1 MIVMRNPPQIPSN
14 SNLTT
19 VEYTHWSRNVTL
31 RLIDEYGKNYKDVG
45 SRIRSYK
52 ILYEMIAEILNTEF
66 QLKLTGSQVN
76 NKFQTLIR
84 SYKAVVDN
92 NKKTGRGRKYFEFEE
107 QMDNIFHKS
116 KRINPE
122 ILLTET
128 EVIRNTPR
136 ACNDT
141 PTLQRSVHEVIDE
154 PDEFINEASGCV
166 EDERKTAVKKTTT
179 NLKRKGTRTDVLEDI
194 RSDKQKFYENYIQ
207 IQNSKIAEQKRKND
221 LLEEK
226 NKLLKE
232 YLANNSR

>member
-1 MIVMRNPPQIPSN
+1 MSTSQLSEMIVLRDPPQTPSN

-45 SRIRSYK
+45 SRIRCYK

-66 QLKLTGSQVN
+66 QLKLTGSQ
-76 NKFQTLIR
+76 
-84 SYKAVVDN
+84 
-92 NKKTGRGRKYFEFEE
+92 
-107 QMDNIFHKS
+107 
-116 KRINPE
+116 
-122 ILLTET
+122 T
-128 EVIRNTPR
+128 EVIKNTPR

-141 PTLQRSVHEVIDE
+141 PTLQKSVHEVIDE
-154 PDEFINEASGCV
+154 PDLFINKASGSV
-166 EDERKTAVKKTTT
+166 EDERKTAVKKTTI
-179 NLKRKGTRTDVLEDI
+179 NLKRKGTRTDVLEGI

-232 YLANNSR
+232 YLLNK

>member
-1 MIVMRNPPQIPSN
+1 M
-14 SNLTT
+14 
-19 VEYTHWSRNVTL
+19 TL
-31 RLIDEYGKNYKDVG
+31 RLIDEYGKHYKDVG
-45 SRIRSYK
+45 RRIRSYK
-52 ILYEMIAEILNTEF
+52 ILYEIISEILNTEF
-66 QLKLTGSQVN
+66 QLKLTGPQVN

-92 NKKTGRGRKYFEFEE
+92 NKKTGRGRKHFEFEE

-154 PDEFINEASGCV
+154 PDEFINKASGSV
-166 EDERKTAVKKTTT
+166 
-179 NLKRKGTRTDVLEDI
+179 
-194 RSDKQKFYENYIQ
+194 
-207 IQNSKIAEQKRKND
+207 
-221 LLEEK
+221 
-226 NKLLKE
+226 
-232 YLANNSR
+232 